1 MKKLLVLLVLLGLG
15 SIVYA
20 QGISFGIKG
29 GLNIPKV
36 TGADVS
42 VYLDNLKSNNG
53 VAAGVYFSIGL
64 LPNISIQPEMLYS
77 QKGFKTSYDFY
88 GEMHE
93 EKLRINYMEI
103 PVLAKLSFGTIV
115 VPYVLAG
122 PYFAAKIGTKYAET
136 VDSITTISTNE
147 NSLADLDIGLT
158 VGAGIQ
164 IPIKVSVEAR
174 YSMGLRSIYYGS
186 ELDGLDIKNSNVQ
199 LLIGYSIF

>member
-15 SIVYA
+15 SMVYA
-20 QGISFGIKG
+20 QGISFGLNG

-53 VAAGVYFSIGL
+53 IVAGAYVSIGL

-88 GEMHE
+88 GERHE
-93 EKLRINYMEI
+93 QTLRINYMEI
-103 PVLAKLSFGTIV
+103 PVLAKLSFGAIIK
-115 VPYVLAG
+115 PYVLAG
-122 PYFAAKIGTKYAET
+122 PYLATKIGTNYEET
-136 VDSITTISTNE
+136 IDGIMYISTNE
-147 NSLADLDIGLT
+147 NGLAGLDIGLT

-164 IPIKVSVEAR
+164 TPIKISVEAR

-186 ELDGLDIKNSNVQ
+186 ELDDLDIKNSNIQ
-199 LLIGYSIF
+199 LLVGYTIF